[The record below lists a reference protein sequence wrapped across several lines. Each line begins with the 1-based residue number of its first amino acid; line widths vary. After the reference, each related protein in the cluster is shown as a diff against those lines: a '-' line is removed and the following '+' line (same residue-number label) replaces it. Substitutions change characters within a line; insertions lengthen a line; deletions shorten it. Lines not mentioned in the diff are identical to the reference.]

1 MGSTEHGV
9 RRSLLQTSEL
19 SRRDLLKR
27 GAILGLSLPV
37 AGSLIAACAADDDE
51 LDDDPGGI
59 EPDPDDDD
67 DTDVTPDDDDAD
79 PAEDDAEPADDDPD
93 VEDDDEPDDHDDA
106 DDTEDDDRYGGRMI
120 LMAHG
125 VVDSLHP
132 DDAGPYVEYS
142 TINNICEPLLA
153 VTETH
158 DIEPTLAT
166 DYDVSDD
173 GLTYT
178 FTLRDGVVFHDG
190 EPFSA
195 EDVKY
200 TYEWYMDTD
209 NAALMYADF
218 RAVESVEAE
227 DDHTVVVTMSEPD
240 ISFLRLGAHRLVFP
254 EHYHEE
260 VGYEGFSADP
270 VGTGPFRVI
279 DWSPDEHTIMEAFED
294 HWAGRPYLDEL
305 EVRVIPEP
313 SVRALELETGGADS
327 PIWPLGFDDALR
339 LQEMTDEVQTI
350 QTTSFPVNHFPMNN
364 EIPQFDDPRVRQAM
378 MYAVDRELVA
388 QSVYA
393 GAAQVAHSCFPP
405 ALEDYYADDLYQYD
419 YDPER
424 AVELLEEA
432 GWELNDDGIRERDGE
447 LWEWDCA
454 VGQGDETRR
463 PHAEMLSEFFSEI
476 GGQMNITEVPSLGGH
491 MRDGG
496 DMALFNWNYGG
507 WEGEP
512 DARIGLS
519 TGGGDNY
526 SHYSNE
532 EMDEL
537 LAEGV
542 RLTELEDRQEVY
554 RQVQELFVEDV
565 PFLYQTYWDWFNQF
579 SIRVQGL
586 PDEADVVHG
595 TKLYR
600 SGLVRQYWLSE

>member
-1 MGSTEHGV
+1 MGSMGHDD
-9 RRSLLQTSEL
+9 RRSMLQGTEI
-19 SRRDLLKR
+19 SRRDLVKR
-27 GAILGLSLPV
+27 GAVLGVSMPV
-37 AGSLIAACAADDDE
+37 MGSLIAACDVDDDE
-51 LDDDPGGI
+51 LDDDPGGV
-59 EPDPDDDD
+59 EPAPDDDAD
-67 DTDVTPDDDDAD
+67 DVPDDDAEPAEDDPDVDDADDADEPDDDDA
-79 PAEDDAEPADDDPD
+79 EDPD
-93 VEDDDEPDDHDDA
+93 
-106 DDTEDDDRYGGRMI
+106 DDDRYGGRMI

-158 DIEPTLAT
+158 EIEPTLAT

-178 FTLRDGVVFHDG
+178 LQLREDVVFHDG
-190 EPFSA
+190 EPFTA
-195 EDVKY
+195 GDVKY
-200 TYEWYMDTD
+200 TYDWYMDTD
-209 NAALMYADF
+209 NASLMYADF
-218 RAVESVEAE
+218 RSVDSVEV
-227 DDHTVVVTMSEPD
+227 DGDYTVIVNMAEPD
-240 ISFLRLGAHRLVFP
+240 ISLLRLGLHRFIFP

-260 VGYEGFSADP
+260 VGYEGFSAEP
-270 VGTGPFRVI
+270 IGTGPFRVI
-279 DWSPDEHTIMEAFED
+279 DWTPDEHTIMEAFED

-339 LQEMTDEVQTI
+339 LQDMTDEIQTI
-350 QTTSFPVNHFPMNN
+350 QTTSFPVNHFPINN
-364 EIPQFDDPRVRQAM
+364 EIPQFDDPRVRQAL
-378 MYAVDRELVA
+378 MYAINREVVA
-388 QSVYA
+388 ENVYA
-393 GAAQVAHSCFPP
+393 GAAAVAHSCFPP
-405 ALEDYYADDLYQYD
+405 ALEEYYADDLYQYEF
-419 YDPER
+419 DPDR
-424 AVELLEEA
+424 ARELLDEA
-432 GWELNDDGIRERDGE
+432 GWVENGDGIRERDGE
-447 LWEWDCA
+447 LWEWTCA
-454 VGQGDETRR
+454 VGQGDEARR
-463 PHAEMLSEFFSEI
+463 PHAEMVSEFVSEI
-476 GGQMNITEVPSLGGH
+476 GGQMNITEVPSTGAH
-491 MRDGG
+491 MREGG

-542 RLTELEDRQEVY
+542 RLTEVEDRQEVY
-554 RQVQELFVEDV
+554 RRVQELFVEEV

>member
-1 MGSTEHGV
+1 
-9 RRSLLQTSEL
+9 
-19 SRRDLLKR
+19 
-27 GAILGLSLPV
+27 V
-37 AGSLIAACAADDDE
+37 AGSLIAACAVDDEDADDDDVAAE
-51 LDDDPGGI
+51 PETDDEIDDEAVVDDPEDDEVDEPDVDDD
-59 EPDPDDDD
+59 ED
-67 DTDVTPDDDDAD
+67 DTDVD
-79 PAEDDAEPADDDPD
+79 
-93 VEDDDEPDDHDDA
+93 
-106 DDTEDDDRYGGRMI
+106 DDDRYGGRMVI
-120 LMAHG
+120 MAHG
-125 VVDSLHP
+125 VVESLHP

-178 FTLRDGVVFHDG
+178 FQLREGVVFHDG
-190 EPFSA
+190 EDFTA
-195 EDVKY
+195 DDVKY
-200 TYEWYMDTD
+200 AYEWYMDVD

-218 RAVESVEAE
+218 RSVESVEAE
-227 DDHTVVVTMSEPD
+227 DDYTVIVTMSEPD
-240 ISFLRLGAHRLVFP
+240 ISFLRLGAHRFVFP

-260 VGYEGFSADP
+260 VGYEGFSAAP
-270 VGTGPFRVI
+270 VGTGPFQVL
-279 DWSPDEHTIMEAFED
+279 DWTPDEYTLLGAFDD
-294 HWAGRPYLDEL
+294 HWDGRPYLDEL

-313 SVRALELETGGADS
+313 SVRALEMETGGADS

-339 LQEMTDEVQTI
+339 LQEMTDQIQTI
-350 QTTSFPVNHFPMNN
+350 QTTSFPVNHFPINN
-364 EIPQFDDPRVRQAM
+364 EIHQFDDSRVRQAL
-378 MYAVDRELVA
+378 MYAVDRQQVVDN
-388 QSVYA
+388 VYA
-393 GAAQVAHSCFPP
+393 GAAVVAHSCFPP
-405 ALEDYYADDLYQYD
+405 ALEDYYADDLYQYE
-419 YDPER
+419 YDPDR

-432 GWELNDDGIRERDGE
+432 GWEMGDDGIRERNGDR
-447 LWEWDCA
+447 LEWTCA

-476 GGQMNITEVPSLGGH
+476 GAQMNITEVPSTGAH
-491 MRDGG
+491 MREGG

-586 PDEADVVHG
+586 PDEADVIHG

-600 SGLVRQYWLSE
+600 SGLMRQYWLSE